1 MASTGPFEART
12 VVKIR
17 SADSHGHKM
26 RARKKFELDEE
37 GRIQRIPRAEGE
49 GAYTER
55 KRRPNKPSG
64 AARHK
69 RKVFFQQQCAV
80 PGLLPEQ
87 PKHLYRDARS
97 TARWSRLENEAR
109 QHEEEARQH
118 ESEQAAVA
126 VADKKNPLPQPHGR
140 GED

>member
-1 MASTGPFEART
+1 MRRRST
-12 VVKIR
+12 
-17 SADSHGHKM
+17 DSHEHKV
-26 RARKKFELDEE
+26 RARKKFDLDKE
-37 GRIQRIPRAEGE
+37 GRIQRIPHAEEE
-49 GAYTER
+49 GAYNER

-69 RKVFFQQQCAV
+69 RKVFYQQQCAV

-87 PKHLYRDARS
+87 PKHLYLDARS
-97 TARWSRLENEAR
+97 TARWSRLEKKAR
-109 QHEEEARQH
+109 QHEEEARQR

-126 VADKKNPLPQPHGR
+126 VADKEDPLPQPHGR